1 VAQKS
6 KRKRSSGAKSSQPRA
21 VASQRREER
30 AQKAAAIGRAEAR
43 QTLSSRPD
51 KRGER
56 PESPFGGLPVAET
69 AIFLGLVSV
78 VVGFVASKP
87 AALFVGIAVCAL
99 GVLESSAREHFTGY
113 RSHAMLL
120 AAFPAVIV
128 VFILGTVLGTGP
140 SRRGVLV
147 GVGLPVYA
155 AVAWFF
161 RQRYR
166 VAHQRRAVRPPPA

>member
-21 VASQRREER
+21 VASQRREQR
-30 AQKAAAIGRAEAR
+30 AQKAAEIGRAEAR

-56 PESPFGGLPVAET
+56 PESPFGGLPVSEL
-69 AIFLGLVSV
+69 AIFIGGIAVIVGFITSKSAALI
-78 VVGFVASKP
+78 VGFV
-87 AALFVGIAVCAL
+87 ICAL
-99 GVLESSAREHFTGY
+99 GVLEFTAREHFTGY

-120 AAFPAVIV
+120 ALFPAV
-128 VFILGTVLGTGP
+128 VLEFVLAAIFGSGP
-140 SRRGVLV
+140 SHRGVLIGAV
-147 GVGLPVYA
+147 VPVYA
-155 AVAWFF
+155 AVAWFL

-166 VAHQRRAVRPPPA
+166 LAHQRRAARPPRA